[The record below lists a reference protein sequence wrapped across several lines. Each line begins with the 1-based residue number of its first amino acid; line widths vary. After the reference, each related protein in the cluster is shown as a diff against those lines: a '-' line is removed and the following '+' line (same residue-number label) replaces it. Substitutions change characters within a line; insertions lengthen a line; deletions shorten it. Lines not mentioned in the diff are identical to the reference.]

1 MSGWEMGTGLQIARS
16 ILRDAVVRTAP
27 QDGGV
32 AYGLHRPQ
40 AETRT
45 ERARLEACGA
55 RFFAGILVLAGAAL
69 AMAGAAPGE
78 PLSTDDFKAQLV
90 GVPLCGIPPTGP
102 VAGKWLCT
110 VHLPDGTAIA
120 AGSGLLVR
128 GVWEVED
135 GKICRRSPEDP
146 MERRRCVEYEKLGD
160 GRYKNSDG
168 VEFCLGPCPQ

>member
-1 MSGWEMGTGLQIARS
+1 MRQ
-16 ILRDAVVRTAP
+16 P
-27 QDGGV
+27 P
-32 AYGLHRPQ
+32 H
-40 AETRT
+40 AEERA
-45 ERARLEACGA
+45 ERARLEACA
-55 RFFAGILVLAGAAL
+55 TLLQVSTLLIAGMLLGIAGAAL
-69 AMAGAAPGE
+69 GE
-78 PLSTDDFKAQLV
+78 PLSPDDFKAQLV

-128 GVWEVED
+128 GVWEVD
-135 GKICRRSPEDP
+135 GGKICRRSPDDP

-168 VEFCLGPCPQ
+168 VEFCLGPCP

>member
-1 MSGWEMGTGLQIARS
+1 MHGLEMGIRLQIARS
-16 ILRDAVVRTAP
+16 FLRDAVLRIAP
-27 QDGGV
+27 QDEGG
-32 AYGLHRPQ
+32 ADSLHRPHAQ
-40 AETRT
+40 ERAQ
-45 ERARLEACGA
+45 RARLEACGT
-55 RFFAGILVLAGAAL
+55 RFLAGVLVLASAALATAGAAL
-69 AMAGAAPGE
+69 CE
-78 PLSTDDFKAQLV
+78 PLSADDFKAQLV
-90 GVPLCGIPPTGP
+90 GVPLCGIPSTGP

-135 GKICRRSPEDP
+135 GKICRRSPDDP
-146 MERRRCVEYEKLGD
+146 MGRRRCVEYEKLGD

>member
-1 MSGWEMGTGLQIARS
+1 MRQ
-16 ILRDAVVRTAP
+16 P
-27 QDGGV
+27 P
-32 AYGLHRPQ
+32 Y
-40 AETRT
+40 AEEAGA
-45 ERARLEACGA
+45 ERARLEACATLFQG
-55 RFFAGILVLAGAAL
+55 RVLLLAGMLLGTAGAAL
-69 AMAGAAPGE
+69 GE

-90 GVPLCGIPPTGP
+90 GVPLCGTPPTGP

-128 GVWEVED
+128 GVWEVD
-135 GKICRRSPEDP
+135 GGKICRRSPDDP

-168 VEFCLGPCPQ
+168 VEFCLGPCP

>member
-1 MSGWEMGTGLQIARS
+1 MR
-16 ILRDAVVRTAP
+16 
-27 QDGGV
+27 GG
-32 AYGLHRPQ
+32 
-40 AETRT
+40 
-45 ERARLEACGA
+45 RL
-55 RFFAGILVLAGAAL
+55 LLAGAVLMTTEAAL
-69 AMAGAAPGE
+69 GE
-78 PLSTDDFKAQLV
+78 LLTPDDFKAQLV

-128 GVWEVED
+128 GVWEVDD
-135 GKICRRSPEDP
+135 GKICRRSPDDP

-168 VEFCLGPCPQ
+168 VEFCLGPCP